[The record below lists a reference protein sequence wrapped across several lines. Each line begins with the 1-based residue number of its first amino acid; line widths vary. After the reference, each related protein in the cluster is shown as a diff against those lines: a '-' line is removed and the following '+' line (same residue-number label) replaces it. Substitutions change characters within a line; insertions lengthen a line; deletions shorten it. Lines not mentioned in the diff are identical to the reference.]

1 MRPARALFRFRKG
14 KRRNDDV
21 KRTISIFLKKCH
33 PLKNPHILS
42 QQSIW
47 YMSNLTVAV
56 LAPTDYA
63 KDLGKKGTTSDITFY
78 NLKKGDA
85 TVTFVEPTRYPE
97 KLSSLFYTVSMSD
110 RVVLVVNEINASFG
124 ECVLMLQCAGKSSG
138 YLILKNYISP
148 DQIAPLI
155 KGTVLEH
162 YEVLEEDMVGLREKM
177 LDIAIRQ
184 TAHQKAHETA
194 GKGVVPVD
202 AHFNVKGVGVVVLGS
217 VAQGM
222 IRKHET
228 LRVLPTGKTAQIRS
242 IQKHD
247 DDAETAVTGD
257 RVGLALKNIE
267 SEDLDRG
274 FVLTSD
280 PAIGSATT
288 VSGKAQLVKY
298 WPAPLKEGMVL
309 YAGYW
314 MQFLPTRL
322 EKAVVEGDW
331 RMPVLTLTMEK
342 ALVYPPGARVV
353 LHYLEGGKLRVVGS
367 LIIE

>member
-1 MRPARALFRFRKG
+1 
-14 KRRNDDV
+14 
-21 KRTISIFLKKCH
+21 
-33 PLKNPHILS
+33 
-42 QQSIW
+42 
-47 YMSNLTVAV
+47 MSNLTVAI
-56 LAPTDYA
+56 LAPPDYA
-63 KDLGKKGTTSDITFY
+63 KDLGKKGTANDITFY

-97 KLSSLFYTVSMSD
+97 RLSSLFYAVSLSD

-124 ECVLMLQCAGKSSG
+124 ESVLMLQCACKSAG

-177 LDIAIRQ
+177 LEIAVKQ
-184 TAHQKAHETA
+184 TAHQRAHETA

-222 IRKHET
+222 IKKHET
-228 LRVLPTGKTAQIRS
+228 LNVLPTGKTAQIRS

-247 DDAETAVTGD
+247 DDAETAVAGD

-274 FVLTSD
+274 FVLTND
-280 PAIGSATT
+280 PAIKYATT
-288 VSGKAQLVKY
+288 ISGKVQLVKY
-298 WPAPLKEGMVL
+298 WPAPLKEGMVI
-309 YAGYW
+309 YAGHW
-314 MQFLPTRL
+314 MQFLPARL
-322 EKAVVEGDW
+322 EKVIVDSDW
-331 RMPVLTLTMEK
+331 KIPTLTLMMEK

>member
-1 MRPARALFRFRKG
+1 M
-14 KRRNDDV
+14 
-21 KRTISIFLKKCH
+21 T
-33 PLKNPHILS
+33 
-42 QQSIW
+42 
-47 YMSNLTVAV
+47 NLTVAV
-56 LAPTDYA
+56 IAPPDYS

-85 TVTFVEPTRYPE
+85 TVTFIEPTRYPE
-97 KLSSLFYTVSMSD
+97 KLSSLFYTVSVSD
-110 RVVLVVNEINASFG
+110 RIVLVVDEINATFG
-124 ECVLMLQCAGKSSG
+124 ESVLMLQCAGKTQG
-138 YLILKNYISP
+138 YLILKNYISL
-148 DQIAPLI
+148 DQITPLI

-162 YEVLEEDMVGLREKM
+162 YEVIEEDIVGLREK
-177 LDIAIRQ
+177 LLEISVKQ
-184 TAHQKAHETA
+184 TSHQKTHDA
-194 GKGVVPVD
+194 GAVGAVPVD
-202 AHFNVKGVGVVVLGS
+202 AHFNVKGVGVVVLGF

-222 IRKHET
+222 IKKHD
-228 LRVLPTGKTAQIRS
+228 LLKVLPTEKTAQIRS

-247 DDAETAVTGD
+247 EDAETAVAGD

-274 FVLTSD
+274 FVLTND
-280 PAIGSATT
+280 PAITFATT
-288 VSGKAQLVKY
+288 LTGKAQLVKY

-309 YAGYW
+309 YAGHW

-342 ALVYPPGARVV
+342 ALVYPPGARIV

-367 LIIE
+367 LTIT

>member
-1 MRPARALFRFRKG
+1 
-14 KRRNDDV
+14 
-21 KRTISIFLKKCH
+21 
-33 PLKNPHILS
+33 
-42 QQSIW
+42 
-47 YMSNLTVAV
+47 
-56 LAPTDYA
+56 
-63 KDLGKKGTTSDITFY
+63 
-78 NLKKGDA
+78 
-85 TVTFVEPTRYPE
+85 
-97 KLSSLFYTVSMSD
+97 MSD
-110 RVVLVVNEINASFG
+110 RVILVVNEINASFG
-124 ECVLMLQCAGKSSG
+124 ECVLMLQCAGKSAG

-177 LDIAIRQ
+177 LEIAVKQ
-184 TAHQKAHETA
+184 AVHQKAHETA
-194 GKGVVPVD
+194 GNGVVPVD

-217 VAQGM
+217 VAQGL

-228 LRVLPTGKTAQIRS
+228 LKVLPTGKTAQIRS

-274 FVLTSD
+274 FVLTTD
-280 PAIGSATT
+280 PSVRYATT
-288 VSGKAQLVKY
+288 ISGKAQLVKY

-309 YAGYW
+309 YAGHW

-322 EKAVVEGDW
+322 EKAVVDGEW
-331 RMPVLTLTMEK
+331 RMPTLTLTMEK
-342 ALVYPPGARVV
+342 ALVYQPGARVV

-367 LIIE
+367 MIIE

>member
-1 MRPARALFRFRKG
+1 
-14 KRRNDDV
+14 
-21 KRTISIFLKKCH
+21 
-33 PLKNPHILS
+33 
-42 QQSIW
+42 
-47 YMSNLTVAV
+47 MSNLTVAV
-56 LAPTDYA
+56 LAPPDYA
-63 KDLGKKGTTSDITFY
+63 RDLGKKGTTSDITFY

-85 TVTFVEPTRYPE
+85 SVTFIEPTRYPE
-97 KLSSLFYTVSMSD
+97 KLSSLFYAVSLAD
-110 RVVLVVNEINASFG
+110 RIVLVVDEINAAFG
-124 ECVLMLQCAGKSSG
+124 ECVLMLQCTGKSTG
-138 YLILKNYISP
+138 YLILKNYITP

-162 YEVLEEDMVGLREKM
+162 YEVICEDSVGLREN
-177 LDIAIRQ
+177 LLEIAVRQ
-184 TAHQKAHETA
+184 TLSQKAPGTP

-217 VAQGM
+217 VVQGI

-247 DDAETAVTGD
+247 DDAESAVQGD

-274 FVLTSD
+274 FVLTTD
-280 PAIGSATT
+280 PAVQFATT

-322 EKAVVEGDW
+322 EKIVLEGGDW
-331 RMPVLTLTMEK
+331 RMPSLTLALEK
-342 ALVYPPGARVV
+342 DLVYSPNARVV
-353 LHYLEGGKLRVVGS
+353 LHYLEGGKLRIVGS
-367 LIIE
+367 FTIQ

>member
-1 MRPARALFRFRKG
+1 
-14 KRRNDDV
+14 
-21 KRTISIFLKKCH
+21 
-33 PLKNPHILS
+33 
-42 QQSIW
+42 
-47 YMSNLTVAV
+47 MSNLSVAV
-56 LAPTDYA
+56 IAPPDYA
-63 KDLGKKGTTSDITFY
+63 KDLGKKGTASDITFY

-85 TVTFVEPTRYPE
+85 TVTFIEPTRYPE
-97 KLSSLFYTVSMSD
+97 KLSSLFYAVSLSD
-110 RVVLVVNEINASFG
+110 RVVLLVNEINATFG
-124 ECVLMLQCAGKSSG
+124 ECVLMLQCANKSAG
-138 YLILKNYISP
+138 YLILKNYISQ

-155 KGTVLEH
+155 RGTVLEH
-162 YEVLEEDMVGLREKM
+162 YEVLEEDLVGLREKM
-177 LDIAIRQ
+177 LEIAVRK
-184 TAHQKAHETA
+184 TAHQKSHEDA

-228 LRVLPTGKTAQIRS
+228 LKVLPTEKSAQVRS

-280 PAIGSATT
+280 PAIKSATT
-288 VSGKAQLVKY
+288 VTGKAQLVKY
-298 WPAPLKEGMVL
+298 WPAPLKEGMVI
-309 YAGYW
+309 YAGHW
-314 MQFLPTRL
+314 MQFLPARL
-322 EKAVVEGDW
+322 EKAAVDGDW
-331 RMPVLTLTMEK
+331 RMPALSLVMEK

-367 LIIE
+367 MILE

>member
-1 MRPARALFRFRKG
+1 
-14 KRRNDDV
+14 
-21 KRTISIFLKKCH
+21 
-33 PLKNPHILS
+33 
-42 QQSIW
+42 
-47 YMSNLTVAV
+47 MSNLTVAV
-56 LAPTDYA
+56 LAPPDYA
-63 KDLGKKGTTSDITFY
+63 KDLGKKGTASDITFY

-85 TVTFVEPTRYPE
+85 TVTFIEPTRYPE
-97 KLSSLFYTVSMSD
+97 KLSSLFYAVSMSD
-110 RVVLVVNEINASFG
+110 RVLLVVNEINASFG

-155 KGTVLEH
+155 RGTVLEH

-177 LDIAIRQ
+177 LGIAVRQ
-184 TAHQKAHETA
+184 TAHQKDHDAS
-194 GKGVVPVD
+194 GKGVVPID

-222 IRKHET
+222 IKKHET
-228 LRVLPTGKTAQIRS
+228 LSILPTDKTAQIRS

-267 SEDLDRG
+267 TEDLDRG
-274 FVLTSD
+274 YVLTSD
-280 PAIGSATT
+280 PAIKFSTT
-288 VSGKAQLVKY
+288 MTGKARLVKY

-309 YAGYW
+309 YAGHW
-314 MQFLPTRL
+314 MQFLPARL
-322 EKAVVEGDW
+322 EKAVIEGDW

-342 ALVYPPGARVV
+342 ALVYPPGARIV

-367 LIIE
+367 LTLD